1 MRTQCVRFAAEELHV
16 RQYYAASAYAD
27 LLGEYLM
34 IRKLCLGAAALL
46 AAGNAAADWALNMPK
61 GVTELSAE
69 TYAIHMVVFWWCV
82 AIAVVVFGA
91 MIYSL
96 VMHRKSRGV
105 VAAKFSHSMT
115 AEVIWTIIPV
125 VILLV
130 MAVPSAE
137 LMIRLEDTRDPDLT
151 IVVTGYQWKWHYS
164 YQGEDV
170 SFYSNL
176 SRPSAAARRRGSGID
191 PETVE
196 NYLLEVDNRLV
207 VPKDAKVRILLT
219 SNDVVHSWW
228 VPDLAIKKDAV
239 PGYMNETW
247 FSATLAGVY
256 RGQCAELCGMD
267 HGYMPIVVE
276 VVEAVDYQQWLDAK
290 KGVAAAPDGAEGEAR

>member
-1 MRTQCVRFAAEELHV
+1 MQRSTPDCSSEK
-16 RQYYAASAYAD
+16 
-27 LLGEYLM
+27 LM
-34 IRKLCLGAAALL
+34 IRKLCTGALAVL
-46 AAGNAAADWALNMPK
+46 AAGEASADWALNMPK

-69 TYAIHMVVFWWCV
+69 THDIHMLIFWWCV

-96 VMHRKSRGV
+96 FMHRKSRGAV
-105 VAAKFSHSMT
+105 PAKFSHNMT
-115 AEVIWTIIPV
+115 AEVVWTTIPV
-125 VILLV
+125 IILIV

-151 IVVTGYQWKWHYS
+151 VVVTGYQWKWHYS

-176 SRPSAAARRRGSGID
+176 SRSSQAARRRDAGID
-191 PETVE
+191 PGTVE
-196 NYLLEVDNRLV
+196 YYLRDVDKPMV
-207 VPKDAKVRILLT
+207 VPVGAKVRVLLT

-228 VPDLAIKKDAV
+228 VPDLAIKKDAI
-239 PGYMNETW
+239 PGFMNETW
-247 FSATLAGVY
+247 FKADVAGVY

-276 VVEAVDYQQWLDAK
+276 VIEEEAFDAWLLNE
-290 KGVAAAPDGAEGEAR
+290 KGAVTSVASTEGEIR

>member
-1 MRTQCVRFAAEELHV
+1 MQRHTPDCLSEK
-16 RQYYAASAYAD
+16 
-27 LLGEYLM
+27 LM
-34 IRKLCLGAAALL
+34 IRKMFTGVLALL
-46 AAGNAAADWALNMPK
+46 AAGEASADWALNMPH

-69 TYAIHMVVFWWCV
+69 TYDIHMVIFWWCV
-82 AIAVVVFGA
+82 AIAVVVFGV

-96 VMHRKSRGV
+96 IMHRKSKGAV
-105 VAAKFSHSMT
+105 PAKFSHNMT
-115 AEVIWTIIPV
+115 AEVIWTTIPV
-125 VILLV
+125 IILIV

-151 IVVTGYQWKWHYS
+151 VVVTGYQWKWHYS

-176 SRPSAAARRRGSGID
+176 ARSSQAARRRDAGID

-196 NYLLEVDNRLV
+196 NYLLDVDKRLV
-207 VPKDAKVRILLT
+207 VPVDAKVRVLMT

-228 VPDLAIKKDAV
+228 VPDLAIKKDAI
-239 PGYMNETW
+239 PGFVNETW
-247 FSATLAGVY
+247 FKAEVAGVY

-276 VVEAVDYQQWLDAK
+276 VVEQDAFQAWLDNE
-290 KGVAAAPDGAEGEAR
+290 KGAATSVASAEGEIR